1 MWLIRSRTGVCL
13 SVRFGHAT
21 QAPPALMDESVPY
34 TKRKL
39 ESLLSLD
46 YFEQAALRYLPR
58 VLFAY
63 VSGGVETNASMDQNR
78 AVFEELGFIPR
89 VMRDVSNVDIQ
100 VDLWGQTYAT
110 PFGIAPMGLSA
121 LTAYQ
126 GDLVQA
132 RAAHRFNEIGRA
144 PGRERGGQYV

>member
-1 MWLIRSRTGVCL
+1 
-13 SVRFGHAT
+13 
-21 QAPPALMDESVPY
+21 MDESVPY

-46 YFEQAALRYLPR
+46 DFEQAARRYLPR

-100 VDLWGQTYAT
+100 VDLWGQ
-110 PFGIAPMGLSA
+110 
-121 LTAYQ
+121 
-126 GDLVQA
+126 
-132 RAAHRFNEIGRA
+132 IGRA
-144 PGRERGGQYV
+144 HSELQSLMRSSYAVLCLKK